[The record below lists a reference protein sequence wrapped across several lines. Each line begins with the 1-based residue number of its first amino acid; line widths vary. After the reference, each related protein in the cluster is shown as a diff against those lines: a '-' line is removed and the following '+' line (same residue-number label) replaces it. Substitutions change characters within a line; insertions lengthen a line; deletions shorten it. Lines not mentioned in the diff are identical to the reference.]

1 MEENKT
7 TGERRYKIYNK
18 NILDGKL
25 IEIGEKEIHQTKNI
39 CKMQENLKANS
50 CNYDFEEYNDIFD
63 DNFDLEMELGKNEKE
78 DSSSEDEIV
87 MPNALKQK
95 TKNIEDNQLNKE
107 EDIFQKIN
115 STFISYNK
123 KIISHK
129 TLI

>member
-1 MEENKT
+1 
-7 TGERRYKIYNK
+7 
-18 NILDGKL
+18 
-25 IEIGEKEIHQTKNI
+25 
-39 CKMQENLKANS
+39 MQENLKANS

-63 DNFDLEMELGKNEKE
+63 DNFGLDMEFDQNEKE

-87 MPNALKQK
+87 MLNALKQK

-129 TLI
+129 PLI